1 MAFKPLRTIT
11 LPVALGATGV
21 VLSIAMLVG
30 WILVLVRNV
39 QLTQQLRANTWLM
52 ASGSLSFL
60 VIVTVIVVI
69 SLFLAREILESQR
82 QVRFID
88 SVTHELKS
96 PLASLKLLVETLD
109 RRTLDERK
117 RHELHRM
124 MLDDVDRLGAFI
136 DDILESSRV
145 GYRRDR
151 TASKVDLRELVQRA
165 ADRALDRHHAEREVL
180 SLQVPENLTLYT
192 DGTALEVVLRNLLDN
207 AVKYSGETVSVA
219 LMARRVSGKRVLIEV
234 RDQGIGIPRQHL
246 ARVFDRFYRAPTESV
261 LTRSGTGLGLY
272 VAAGLVR
279 SLGGRLQAES
289 PGPNRGTLMSFTI
302 PLFLPGSSPPTEPK
316 P

>member
-1 MAFKPLRTIT
+1 MSRVTPGLLRNISVVTRALMARQPQKTKSSRARHPNRSRPGAWRRCTTVWGGGSAGAMGPATVGGFAAAYSSESGSLEGNALERWPATPSAPMAFKPLRTIT

-109 RRTLDERK
+109 RRMLDDRK

-136 DDILESSRV
+136 DDILESSR
-145 GYRRDR
+145 
-151 TASKVDLRELVQRA
+151 
-165 ADRALDRHHAEREVL
+165 
-180 SLQVPENLTLYT
+180 
-192 DGTALEVVLRNLLDN
+192 
-207 AVKYSGETVSVA
+207 
-219 LMARRVSGKRVLIEV
+219 
-234 RDQGIGIPRQHL
+234 
-246 ARVFDRFYRAPTESV
+246 
-261 LTRSGTGLGLY
+261 
-272 VAAGLVR
+272 
-279 SLGGRLQAES
+279 
-289 PGPNRGTLMSFTI
+289 
-302 PLFLPGSSPPTEPK
+302 
-316 P
+316 

>member
-109 RRTLDERK
+109 RRALDERK

-151 TASKVDLRELVQRA
+151 TAAKIDLRDLVERA
-165 ADRALDRHHAEREVL
+165 AARALDRHHAAHDVL
-180 SLQVPENLTLYT
+180 ALQVPENLTLYT

-207 AVKYSGETVSVA
+207 AVKYSNDPVEVA
-219 LMARRVSGKRVLIEV
+219 LMARRVGGRRVLIEV
-234 RDQGIGIPRQHL
+234 RDRGIGIPRQHL
-246 ARVFDRFYRAPTESV
+246 RRVFDRFYRAPTESV
-261 LTRSGTGLGLY
+261 NSRSGTGLGLY

-302 PLFLPGSSPPTEPK
+302 PLSLPGSAPPRGPQS
-316 P
+316 